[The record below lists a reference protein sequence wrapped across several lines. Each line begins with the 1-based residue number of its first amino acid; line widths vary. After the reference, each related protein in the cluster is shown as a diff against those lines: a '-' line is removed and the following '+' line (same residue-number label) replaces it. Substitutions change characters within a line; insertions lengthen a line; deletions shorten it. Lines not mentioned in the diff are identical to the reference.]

1 MKRRR
6 IVAIGLAHAVAGG
19 LVAALP
25 FSSRAQSQK
34 PRVVSASGAITEVI
48 YALGAEDMLVGV
60 DSTSLFPEAAKALP
74 QVGYMRAIS
83 AEGVLALR
91 PTLVIATTAGG
102 PATSFEQIKA
112 TGVRILVLPD
122 KYDLE
127 SVVLKYHE
135 VGKALGRETEARVC
149 IERARAEMED
159 LAAKLRMVTGQPRV
173 LFLLGIG
180 GGAPQAGG
188 SGTAAEGIIRLAG
201 GVNAVEGYHGYRPLT
216 PEAAI
221 ATRADYIVV
230 TSQTAHMLGG
240 PKAVFEQ
247 QPALRET
254 PAGRNNRV
262 LVFDAG
268 MLLGFGPRTPQA
280 ARELAAAIHPT
291 LGG

>member
-1 MKRRR
+1 VNRRT
-6 IVAIGLAHAVAGG
+6 VLAHAVAGG
-19 LVAALP
+19 FVAALP
-25 FSSRAQSQK
+25 FSARSREK
-34 PRVVSASGAITEVI
+34 PRVVSAAGAITEVI
-48 YALGAEDMLVGV
+48 YALGAEDTLVGV
-60 DSTSLFPEAAKALP
+60 DSTSLFPEAAKGLP

-112 TGVRILVLPD
+112 TGVQIIVLPD

-127 SVVLKYHE
+127 SVVLKFDE
-135 VGKALGRETEARVC
+135 VGKALDREKEARAC
-149 IERARAEMED
+149 IERARSDISELNGRLKTLKE
-159 LAAKLRMVTGQPRV
+159 KPRV

-188 SGTAAEGIIRLAG
+188 AGTAAEGIIRLAG
-201 GVNAVEGYHGYRPLT
+201 GTNAVEGYQGYRPLT

-221 ATRADYIVV
+221 ATRAEYIVL
-230 TSQTAHMLGG
+230 TSQTAHMLGST
-240 PKAVFEQ
+240 KAVFDQ

-254 PAGRNNRV
+254 PAGRANRV

-280 ARELAAAIHPT
+280 ARELAASIHPS
-291 LGG
+291 LGR